1 MRIQIAKWI
10 VLLCALA
17 LPHAVLAQ
25 SSVSNST
32 VFMSITGPSGGIEGE
47 VTTQGR
53 QGWHKLMAFSHEIIS
68 PRDSA
73 SGLPTGK
80 RQHTPFKIVKLINKG
95 TPKLLNTMVGNTPL
109 YYIDISVW
117 SPAAGGGE
125 TKVLTYRLS
134 NAYVTSIRPW
144 MPNKSDPSAQL
155 YPPAEEITFTYQY
168 IEVTYHPD
176 NIIAQD
182 EWLTGNADSTKSA
195 VPKR

>member
-10 VLLCALA
+10 VMLCALA

-32 VFMSITGPSGGIEGE
+32 VFMSIMSQGGPIEGE

-53 QGWHKLMAFSHEIIS
+53 QGWHKLLAFSHEIIS

-95 TPKLLNTMVGNTPL
+95 TPTLLNSMVGNNVL
-109 YYIDISVW
+109 VNIEVSIW
-117 SPAAGGGE
+117 SPAAGGAE
-125 TKVLTYRLS
+125 TKVLTYRLV
-134 NAYVTSIRPW
+134 NAYVASIRPW
-144 MPNKSDPSAQL
+144 MPNKGDPSAQT
-155 YPPAEEITFTYQY
+155 YPPAEEITFTYQR
-168 IEVTYHPD
+168 IEVVYE
-176 NIIAQD
+176 NGAIFAQD
-182 EWLTGNADSTKSA
+182 EWTPNNADSTKSA
-195 VPKR
+195 APKR